1 MIVLPGIT
9 RNLLAGL
16 SMAFFAT
23 LVTAAPSQAQYGWDD
38 ADDWGP
44 RPIRTVVVE
53 KSIVH
58 RPPVEEDLEEPVV
71 RRPVVERTVIIKQP
85 VVQRVV
91 HRTVVVE
98 KPVVERVVHRTV
110 VKQPVYIERVVRR
123 PAYVRRT
130 AFIDRGWSERPR
142 CYLPE
147 RHLCR

>member
-38 ADDWGP
+38 GDDWGSGQA
-44 RPIRTVVVE
+44 RTVVVE
-53 KSIVH
+53 KSIVR

-98 KPVVERVVHRTV
+98 KPVVQRVVHRTV
-110 VKQPVYIERVVRR
+110 IEQPVYIERVVRQ
-123 PAYVRRT
+123 PVYVPRT

>member
-1 MIVLPGIT
+1 MM

-16 SMAFFAT
+16 STAFLAT
-23 LVTAAPSQAQYGWDD
+23 LATAAPSQAQYGWDD
-38 ADDWGP
+38 DDDWGP
-44 RPIRTVVVE
+44 RQARTVVVE
-53 KSIVH
+53 KTVVR
-58 RPPVEEDLEEPVV
+58 RPPVEEDLEESIV
-71 RRPVVERTVIIKQP
+71 RRPVVERTVIVKQP
-85 VVQRVV
+85 VVQRIV

-98 KPVVERVVHRTV
+98 KPVAQKVVHRTV

-123 PAYVRRT
+123 PVYVRRT